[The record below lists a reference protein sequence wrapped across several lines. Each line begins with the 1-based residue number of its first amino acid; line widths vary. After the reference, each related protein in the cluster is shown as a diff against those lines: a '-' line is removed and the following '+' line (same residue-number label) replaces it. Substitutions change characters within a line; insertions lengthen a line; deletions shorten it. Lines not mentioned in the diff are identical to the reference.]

1 MLQIKLKDKET
12 QLQKLLLDLDETQK
26 HCNELQQSTSNIIIR
41 SEDKLCMLIFLNFA
55 TLVIKTV
62 CS

>member
-1 MLQIKLKDKET
+1 MLQLKLKDKET

-41 SEDKLCMLIFLNFA
+41 SEDKLCMLIL
-55 TLVIKTV
+55 
-62 CS
+62 